1 MTNTLKGGNESH
13 SIAILSRMFLVL
25 AQKVKDAECDEGEGV
40 QQNSILD
47 NLLLAQEHL
56 VFKLSSIDPQ
66 VKISEMVAPVNV
78 TKVTPG
84 VITSVIIALRNLLPM
99 VGLHIGMAT
108 SDAAGGAGCNWVSY
122 CDKLSSHTFQYSLPQ
137 VMIDNFPM
145 VDFDVKCLMT
155 DPITNEWI
163 VLLPAMPHLTNILSY
178 LLSFHLQRQKFPS
191 ICR

>member
-1 MTNTLKGGNESH
+1 MAYYLIGQAISRRDLFSVLCPVAETAAMESV
-13 SIAILSRMFLVL
+13 AATV
-25 AQKVKDAECDEGEGV
+25 
-40 QQNSILD
+40 D
-47 NLLLAQEHL
+47 NLPLAQEHL
-56 VFKLSSIDPQ
+56 VFKFSSIDPHI
-66 VKISEMVAPVNV
+66 KCSEIVASVNV

-84 VITSVIIALRNLLPM
+84 VITSVIIALRDLLPL

-108 SDAAGGAGCNWVSY
+108 SDAAGCNWVSY
-122 CDKLSSHTFQYSLPQ
+122 RDTLSSHTFRDALPQ
-137 VMIDNFPM
+137 AILDKYPM